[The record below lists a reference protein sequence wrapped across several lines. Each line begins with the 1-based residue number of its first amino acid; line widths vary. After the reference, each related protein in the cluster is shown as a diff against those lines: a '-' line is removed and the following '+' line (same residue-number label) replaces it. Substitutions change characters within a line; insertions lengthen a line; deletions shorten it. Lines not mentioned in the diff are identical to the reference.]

1 VPVVGIVHGRCF
13 AGNAALL
20 GCSDVIIATRASNIG
35 MGGPAM
41 IEGGGLGV
49 FAPEDIGPSEVQHG
63 NGVIDLLVD
72 DEPQAVAAARH
83 YLSFFQ
89 GRLATGSRPTRVR
102 CARWCPKTACACT
115 TPARPWR
122 AWSTRAAC

>member
-63 NGVIDLLVD
+63 NGVIDVLVD

-89 GRLATGSRPTRVR
+89 GRLDWIAPDPRALRQVVPENRLRVYDTR
-102 CARWCPKTACACT
+102 
-115 TPARPWR
+115 RPWR